1 MNCVE
6 CRRAKQDKYGI
17 DWKESKMQK
26 IKLCG
31 MMKPCD
37 IEYANRVKPD
47 FVGFVFANTRR
58 KISAAQAKQ
67 FREALDAE
75 IPAVGVFVNEDI
87 SVITS
92 LVQDG
97 CIDMIQLHGEE
108 DADYIRCL
116 REVCDVPVIKAV
128 KVQTVEQIRQAAGLP
143 VDYLLLDTYRKGV
156 LGGTGE
162 AFDWELLR
170 EAKAVA
176 GDTAEGELFG
186 KPYFLAGGLHAGN
199 LREAAALGSYGLDVS
214 SGIETDG
221 SKDFTKMVE
230 VMELVRKF

>member
-1 MNCVE
+1 
-6 CRRAKQDKYGI
+6 
-17 DWKESKMQK
+17 MQK

-47 FVGFVFANTRR
+47 LVGFIFANTRR
-58 KISAAQAKQ
+58 KISATQAKQ

-75 IPAVGVFVNEDI
+75 IPAVGVFVNEEI

-108 DADYIRCL
+108 DADYIRRL
-116 REVCDVPVIKAV
+116 REICDVPVIKAV
-128 KVQTVEQIRQAAGLP
+128 KVQTVEQIRQAAALP

-162 AFDWELLR
+162 AFDWKLLR
-170 EAKAVA
+170 EAKAAA
-176 GDTAEGELFG
+176 GDTEEGALFG

-199 LREAAALGSYGLDVS
+199 LREAAALGSYGLDIS

>member
-1 MNCVE
+1 
-6 CRRAKQDKYGI
+6 
-17 DWKESKMQK
+17 MQK

-47 FVGFVFANTRR
+47 LVGFIFANTRR
-58 KISAAQAKQ
+58 KISATQAKQ
-67 FREALDAE
+67 FRKALDAE
-75 IPAVGVFVNEDI
+75 IPAVGVLVNEDI
-87 SVITS
+87 PVIAS

-108 DADYIRCL
+108 DADYIRRL
-116 REVCDVPVIKAV
+116 REICDVPVIKAV
-128 KVQTVEQIRQAAGLP
+128 KVQTVEQIRQAAALP

-170 EAKAVA
+170 EAKAAA

-230 VMELVRKF
+230 VMKLLRSI

>member
-1 MNCVE
+1 
-6 CRRAKQDKYGI
+6 
-17 DWKESKMQK
+17 MQK

-37 IEYANRVKPD
+37 IEYANKVKPD
-47 FVGFVFANTRR
+47 FVGFIFANTRR
-58 KISAAQAKQ
+58 KISATQAKE

-97 CIDMIQLHGEE
+97 CIDMVQLHGEE
-108 DADYIRCL
+108 DADYIRRL

-128 KVQTVEQIRQAAGLP
+128 KVQTVEQIRQAAELP

-170 EAKAVA
+170 ESRAAA
-176 GDTAEGELFG
+176 GDTAEGALFG
-186 KPYFLAGGLHAGN
+186 KPYFLAGGLHTGN
-199 LREAAALGSYGLDVS
+199 LREAVALGSYGLDVS
-214 SGIETDG
+214 SGIETEG
-221 SKDFTKMVE
+221 SKDFDKMVE
-230 VMELVRKF
+230 VVKIVRTC

>member
-1 MNCVE
+1 
-6 CRRAKQDKYGI
+6 
-17 DWKESKMQK
+17 MQK

-37 IEYANRVKPD
+37 IEYANRIKPD
-47 FVGFVFANTRR
+47 FVGFIFANTRR
-58 KISAAQAKQ
+58 TISAAQAKQ

-87 SVITS
+87 PVITS
-92 LVQDG
+92 LVQNG

-108 DADYIRCL
+108 DADYIRRL

-128 KVQTVEQIRQAAGLP
+128 KVQTVEQIRQAAALP

-170 EAKAVA
+170 EAKAAA

-186 KPYFLAGGLHAGN
+186 KLYFLAGGLHAGN
-199 LREAAALGSYGLDVS
+199 LREAAELGSYGLDIS

-230 VMELVRKF
+230 VMKLLRSI

>member
-1 MNCVE
+1 
-6 CRRAKQDKYGI
+6 
-17 DWKESKMQK
+17 
-26 IKLCG
+26 
-31 MMKPCD
+31 MKPCD

-47 FVGFVFANTRR
+47 FVGFIFANTRR

-92 LVQDG
+92 LVQNG

-108 DADYIRCL
+108 DADYIRRL
-116 REVCDVPVIKAV
+116 REICDVPVIKAV
-128 KVQTVEQIRQAAGLP
+128 KVQMVEQIRQAAALP

-170 EAKAVA
+170 EAKIVA

>member
-1 MNCVE
+1 
-6 CRRAKQDKYGI
+6 
-17 DWKESKMQK
+17 MQK

-47 FVGFVFANTRR
+47 FVGFIFANTRR

-75 IPAVGVFVNEDI
+75 IPAVGVIVNEDI

-92 LVQDG
+92 LVQNG
-97 CIDMIQLHGEE
+97 CIDLIQLHGEE
-108 DADYIRCL
+108 DADYIRRL

-128 KVQTVEQIRQAAGLP
+128 KVQTVEQIRQAAALP

-170 EAKAVA
+170 EAKAAA
-176 GDTAEGELFG
+176 GDAAEGELFG

-214 SGIETDG
+214 SGIEADG

>member
-1 MNCVE
+1 
-6 CRRAKQDKYGI
+6 
-17 DWKESKMQK
+17 
-26 IKLCG
+26 
-31 MMKPCD
+31 MKPCD

-47 FVGFVFANTRR
+47 LVGFIFANTRR
-58 KISAAQAKQ
+58 KISPAQAKE
-67 FREALDAE
+67 FRKALDAE

-108 DADYIRCL
+108 DADYIRRL
-116 REVCDVPVIKAV
+116 REICDVQVIKAV
-128 KVQTVEQIRQAAGLP
+128 KVQTVEQIRQAAALP

-170 EAKAVA
+170 EAKAAA

-221 SKDFTKMVE
+221 SNDFDKMVE

>member
-1 MNCVE
+1 
-6 CRRAKQDKYGI
+6 
-17 DWKESKMQK
+17 
-26 IKLCG
+26 
-31 MMKPCD
+31 MKPCD

-47 FVGFVFANTRR
+47 FVGFIFANTRR

-92 LVQDG
+92 LVQNG
-97 CIDMIQLHGEE
+97 CIDLIQLHGEE
-108 DADYIRCL
+108 DADYIRRL

-128 KVQTVEQIRQAAGLP
+128 KVQTVEQIRQAAALP

-170 EAKAVA
+170 EAKAAA
-176 GDTAEGELFG
+176 GDAAEGELFG

>member
-1 MNCVE
+1 
-6 CRRAKQDKYGI
+6 
-17 DWKESKMQK
+17 MQK

-47 FVGFVFANTRR
+47 FVGFIFANTRR

-67 FREALDAE
+67 FRKALDAE
-75 IPAVGVFVNEDI
+75 ISAVGVFVNEDI
-87 SVITS
+87 PVIAS

-108 DADYIRCL
+108 DADYIRRL
-116 REVCDVPVIKAV
+116 REICGVPVIKAV
-128 KVQTVEQIRQAAGLP
+128 KVQTVEQIRQAAALP

-170 EAKAVA
+170 EAKAAA

-221 SKDFTKMVE
+221 SKDFDKMVE
-230 VMELVRKF
+230 VVNIVRTC

>member
-1 MNCVE
+1 
-6 CRRAKQDKYGI
+6 
-17 DWKESKMQK
+17 
-26 IKLCG
+26 
-31 MMKPCD
+31 MKPCD

-47 FVGFVFANTRR
+47 FVGFIFANTRR

-108 DADYIRCL
+108 DADYIRRL
-116 REVCDVPVIKAV
+116 REICDVPVIKAV
-128 KVQTVEQIRQAAGLP
+128 KVQTVEQIRQAAALP

-170 EAKAVA
+170 EAKAAA

>member
-1 MNCVE
+1 
-6 CRRAKQDKYGI
+6 
-17 DWKESKMQK
+17 
-26 IKLCG
+26 
-31 MMKPCD
+31 MKPCD

-47 FVGFVFANTRR
+47 LVGFIFANTRR

-92 LVQDG
+92 LVQNG
-97 CIDMIQLHGEE
+97 CIDLIQLHGEE
-108 DADYIRCL
+108 DADYIRRL

-128 KVQTVEQIRQAAGLP
+128 KVQTVEQIRQAAALP

-170 EAKAVA
+170 EAKAAA

>member
-1 MNCVE
+1 
-6 CRRAKQDKYGI
+6 
-17 DWKESKMQK
+17 MQK

-47 FVGFVFANTRR
+47 LVGFIFANTRR
-58 KISAAQAKQ
+58 KISHAQAKQ

-92 LVQDG
+92 LVQNG

-108 DADYIRCL
+108 DADYIRRL
-116 REVCDVPVIKAV
+116 REICDVPVIKAV
-128 KVQTVEQIRQAAGLP
+128 KVQMVEQIRQAAALP

-170 EAKAVA
+170 EAKIVA

>member
-1 MNCVE
+1 
-6 CRRAKQDKYGI
+6 
-17 DWKESKMQK
+17 MQK

-47 FVGFVFANTRR
+47 LVGFIFANTRR

-92 LVQDG
+92 LVQNG

-108 DADYIRCL
+108 DADYIRRL

-128 KVQTVEQIRQAAGLP
+128 KVQTVEQIRQAAALP

-156 LGGTGE
+156 LGGNGE

-170 EAKAVA
+170 EAKAAA
-176 GDTAEGELFG
+176 GDAAEGELFG

>member
-1 MNCVE
+1 
-6 CRRAKQDKYGI
+6 
-17 DWKESKMQK
+17 MQK

-47 FVGFVFANTRR
+47 FVGFIFANTRR
-58 KISAAQAKQ
+58 KSSPAQAKQ

-87 SVITS
+87 PVIAS

-108 DADYIRCL
+108 DAGYIRCL

-128 KVQTVEQIRQAAGLP
+128 KVQTVEQIRHC
-143 VDYLLLDTYRKGV
+143 LLYTSPSPRDRG
-156 LGGTGE
+156 
-162 AFDWELLR
+162 
-170 EAKAVA
+170 
-176 GDTAEGELFG
+176 
-186 KPYFLAGGLHAGN
+186 
-199 LREAAALGSYGLDVS
+199 
-214 SGIETDG
+214 
-221 SKDFTKMVE
+221 
-230 VMELVRKF
+230 

>member
-1 MNCVE
+1 
-6 CRRAKQDKYGI
+6 
-17 DWKESKMQK
+17 MQK

-47 FVGFVFANTRR
+47 LVGFIFANTRR
-58 KISAAQAKQ
+58 KISATQAKE
-67 FREALDAE
+67 FRKALDAE

-87 SVITS
+87 PVIAS
-92 LVQDG
+92 LVQNG

-108 DADYIRCL
+108 DADYIRRL
-116 REVCDVPVIKAV
+116 REICGVPVIKAV
-128 KVQTVEQIRQAAGLP
+128 KVQTVEQIRQAAALP

-170 EAKAVA
+170 EAKAAA
-176 GDTAEGELFG
+176 GDTAEGALFG

-221 SKDFTKMVE
+221 SKDFDKMVE
-230 VMELVRKF
+230 VVNIVRTC

>member
-1 MNCVE
+1 
-6 CRRAKQDKYGI
+6 
-17 DWKESKMQK
+17 
-26 IKLCG
+26 
-31 MMKPCD
+31 MKPCD

-47 FVGFVFANTRR
+47 FVGFIFANTRR

-87 SVITS
+87 SVIVS

-108 DADYIRCL
+108 DADYIRRL
-116 REVCDVPVIKAV
+116 REICGVPVIKAV
-128 KVQTVEQIRQAAGLP
+128 KVQTVEQIRQAAALP
-143 VDYLLLDTYRKGV
+143 VDYLLLDTYRKGI

-170 EAKAVA
+170 EAKAAA

-214 SGIETDG
+214 SGIETEG
-221 SKDFTKMVE
+221 SKDFDKMVE
-230 VMELVRKF
+230 VVNIVRTC

>member
-1 MNCVE
+1 
-6 CRRAKQDKYGI
+6 
-17 DWKESKMQK
+17 MQK

-37 IEYANRVKPD
+37 IEYANRIKPD
-47 FVGFVFANTRR
+47 FVGFIFANTRR
-58 KISAAQAKQ
+58 KISAVQAKQ

-87 SVITS
+87 PVITS
-92 LVQDG
+92 LVQNG

-108 DADYIRCL
+108 DADYIRRL
-116 REVCDVPVIKAV
+116 REICDVPVIKAV
-128 KVQTVEQIRQAAGLP
+128 KVQMVEQIRQAAALP

-170 EAKAVA
+170 EAKAAA

-199 LREAAALGSYGLDVS
+199 LREAAALGSYGLDIS

-230 VMELVRKF
+230 VMELLRSI

>member
-1 MNCVE
+1 
-6 CRRAKQDKYGI
+6 
-17 DWKESKMQK
+17 
-26 IKLCG
+26 
-31 MMKPCD
+31 MKPCD

-47 FVGFVFANTRR
+47 FVGFIFANTRR

-92 LVQDG
+92 LVQNG
-97 CIDMIQLHGEE
+97 CIDLIQLHGEE
-108 DADYIRCL
+108 DADYIRRL

-128 KVQTVEQIRQAAGLP
+128 KVQTVEQIRQAAALP

-170 EAKAVA
+170 EAKAAA

-199 LREAAALGSYGLDVS
+199 LRAAAALGSYGLDVS

-221 SKDFTKMVE
+221 SKDFTKMVK
-230 VMELVRKF
+230 VMELVRKFEM

>member
-1 MNCVE
+1 
-6 CRRAKQDKYGI
+6 
-17 DWKESKMQK
+17 MQK

-47 FVGFVFANTRR
+47 LVGFIFANTRR

-92 LVQDG
+92 LVQNG

-108 DADYIRCL
+108 DADYIRRL

-143 VDYLLLDTYRKGV
+143 VDYLLLDTYREGV

-170 EAKAVA
+170 EAKAAA
-176 GDTAEGELFG
+176 GDAAEGELFG

>member
-1 MNCVE
+1 
-6 CRRAKQDKYGI
+6 
-17 DWKESKMQK
+17 MQK

-47 FVGFVFANTRR
+47 FVGFIFANTRR

-92 LVQDG
+92 LVQNG
-97 CIDMIQLHGEE
+97 CIDLIQLHGEE
-108 DADYIRCL
+108 DADYIRRL

-128 KVQTVEQIRQAAGLP
+128 KVQTVEQIRQAAALP

-170 EAKAVA
+170 EAKVAA

-230 VMELVRKF
+230 VMELLRSI

>member
-1 MNCVE
+1 
-6 CRRAKQDKYGI
+6 
-17 DWKESKMQK
+17 MQK

-47 FVGFVFANTRR
+47 FVGFIFANTRR

-75 IPAVGVFVNEDI
+75 ISAVGVFVNEDI
-87 SVITS
+87 PLIAS
-92 LVQDG
+92 LVQDD

-108 DADYIRCL
+108 DADYIRHL
-116 REVCDVPVIKAV
+116 REICDVPVIKAV
-128 KVQTVEQIRQAAGLP
+128 KVQTVEQIRQTAALP

-170 EAKAVA
+170 EAKAAA
-176 GDTAEGELFG
+176 GDTAEGVLFG

-199 LREAAALGSYGLDVS
+199 LREAAELGSYGLDIS

>member
-1 MNCVE
+1 
-6 CRRAKQDKYGI
+6 
-17 DWKESKMQK
+17 
-26 IKLCG
+26 
-31 MMKPCD
+31 MKPCD

-47 FVGFVFANTRR
+47 FVGFIFANTRR

-92 LVQDG
+92 LVQNG
-97 CIDMIQLHGEE
+97 CIDLIQLHGEE
-108 DADYIRCL
+108 DADYIRRL

-128 KVQTVEQIRQAAGLP
+128 KVQTVEQIRQAAALP

-162 AFDWELLR
+162 AFDWELLW
-170 EAKAVA
+170 EAKAAA

>member
-1 MNCVE
+1 
-6 CRRAKQDKYGI
+6 
-17 DWKESKMQK
+17 
-26 IKLCG
+26 
-31 MMKPCD
+31 MKPCD

-47 FVGFVFANTRR
+47 FVGFIFANTRR

-108 DADYIRCL
+108 DADYIRRLC
-116 REVCDVPVIKAV
+116 EICDVPVIKAV
-128 KVQTVEQIRQAAGLP
+128 KVQTVEQIRQAAALP

-170 EAKAVA
+170 EAKAAA

-199 LREAAALGSYGLDVS
+199 LREAATLGSYGLDVS

>member
-1 MNCVE
+1 
-6 CRRAKQDKYGI
+6 
-17 DWKESKMQK
+17 
-26 IKLCG
+26 
-31 MMKPCD
+31 MKPCD

-47 FVGFVFANTRR
+47 LVGFIFANTRR

-92 LVQDG
+92 LVQNG

-108 DADYIRCL
+108 DADYIRRL

-143 VDYLLLDTYRKGV
+143 VDYLLLDTYREGV

-170 EAKAVA
+170 EAKAAA
-176 GDTAEGELFG
+176 GDAAEGELFG

>member
-1 MNCVE
+1 
-6 CRRAKQDKYGI
+6 
-17 DWKESKMQK
+17 
-26 IKLCG
+26 
-31 MMKPCD
+31 MKPCD

-47 FVGFVFANTRR
+47 FVGFIFANTRR
-58 KISAAQAKQ
+58 KISTTQAKE

-75 IPAVGVFVNEDI
+75 IPAVGVFVNADI
-87 SVITS
+87 SEIAS
-92 LVQDG
+92 LVEAG
-97 CIDMIQLHGEE
+97 CINLIQLHGEE
-108 DADYIRCL
+108 DADYIGRL
-116 REVCDVPVIKAV
+116 RKVCDVPIIKAV
-128 KVQTVEQIRQAAGLP
+128 KVQTIEQIRQAAALP
-143 VDYLLLDTYRKGV
+143 VEYLLLDTYRKGV

-170 EAKAVA
+170 EAKAIA

-199 LREAAALGSYGLDVS
+199 LPEAAELGSYGLDIS

-230 VMELVRKF
+230 VMKLVRKL

>member
-1 MNCVE
+1 
-6 CRRAKQDKYGI
+6 
-17 DWKESKMQK
+17 
-26 IKLCG
+26 
-31 MMKPCD
+31 MKPCD

-47 FVGFVFANTRR
+47 FVGFIFANTRR
-58 KISAAQAKQ
+58 KISTAQAKQ

-87 SVITS
+87 SVIAS
-92 LVQDG
+92 LVQNG

-108 DADYIRCL
+108 DADYIRRL
-116 REVCDVPVIKAV
+116 REICDVPVIKAV
-128 KVQTVEQIRQAAGLP
+128 KVQMVEQIRQAAALP

-170 EAKAVA
+170 EAKIVA

>member
-1 MNCVE
+1 
-6 CRRAKQDKYGI
+6 
-17 DWKESKMQK
+17 MQK

-47 FVGFVFANTRR
+47 FVGFIFANTRR

-92 LVQDG
+92 LVQNG
-97 CIDMIQLHGEE
+97 CIDLIQLHGEE
-108 DADYIRCL
+108 DADYIRRL

-128 KVQTVEQIRQAAGLP
+128 KVQMVEQIRQAAALP

-170 EAKAVA
+170 EAKAAA

>member
-1 MNCVE
+1 
-6 CRRAKQDKYGI
+6 
-17 DWKESKMQK
+17 MQK

-47 FVGFVFANTRR
+47 FVGFIFANTRR

-87 SVITS
+87 SVIAS
-92 LVQDG
+92 LVQGG

-108 DADYIRCL
+108 DADYIRRL

-128 KVQTVEQIRQAAGLP
+128 KVQTVEQIRQTAALP

-170 EAKAVA
+170 EAKAAA

>member
-1 MNCVE
+1 
-6 CRRAKQDKYGI
+6 
-17 DWKESKMQK
+17 MQK

-47 FVGFVFANTRR
+47 FVGFIFANTRR

-87 SVITS
+87 SVIAS

-108 DADYIRCL
+108 DADYIRRL
-116 REVCDVPVIKAV
+116 REICDVPVIKAV
-128 KVQTVEQIRQAAGLP
+128 KVQTVEQIRQAAALP

-162 AFDWELLR
+162 AFEWELLR
-170 EAKAVA
+170 EAKAAA

-186 KPYFLAGGLHAGN
+186 KLYFLAGGLHAGN

-230 VMELVRKF
+230 VMKLLRSI

>member
-1 MNCVE
+1 
-6 CRRAKQDKYGI
+6 
-17 DWKESKMQK
+17 
-26 IKLCG
+26 
-31 MMKPCD
+31 MKPCD
-37 IEYANRVKPD
+37 IEYANRIKPD
-47 FVGFVFANTRR
+47 FVGFIFANTRR

-87 SVITS
+87 SVIAS

-108 DADYIRCL
+108 DADYIRRQ
-116 REVCDVPVIKAV
+116 REICDVPVIKAV
-128 KVQTVEQIRQAAGLP
+128 KVQTVEQIRQAAALP

-156 LGGTGE
+156 PGGTGE
-162 AFDWELLR
+162 AFEWELLR
-170 EAKAVA
+170 EAKAAA
-176 GDTAEGELFG
+176 GDAAEGELFG

-230 VMELVRKF
+230 VMKLLRSI

>member
-1 MNCVE
+1 
-6 CRRAKQDKYGI
+6 
-17 DWKESKMQK
+17 MQK

-47 FVGFVFANTRR
+47 LVGFIFANTRR
-58 KISAAQAKQ
+58 KIRPAQAKQ

-92 LVQDG
+92 LVQNG

-108 DADYIRCL
+108 DADYIRRL
-116 REVCDVPVIKAV
+116 REICDVPVIKAV
-128 KVQTVEQIRQAAGLP
+128 KVQMVEQIRQAAALP

-170 EAKAVA
+170 EAKIAA

>member
-1 MNCVE
+1 
-6 CRRAKQDKYGI
+6 
-17 DWKESKMQK
+17 MQK

-47 FVGFVFANTRR
+47 LVGFIFANTRR
-58 KISAAQAKQ
+58 KISAAQAKE
-67 FREALDAE
+67 FRKALDAE

-108 DADYIRCL
+108 DADYIRRL
-116 REVCDVPVIKAV
+116 REICDVPVIKAV
-128 KVQTVEQIRQAAGLP
+128 KVQTVEQIRQAAALP

-170 EAKAVA
+170 EAKAAA
-176 GDTAEGELFG
+176 GDTAEGALFG

-199 LREAAALGSYGLDVS
+199 LREAAALGSYGLDIS

-230 VMELVRKF
+230 VMKLVRKF

>member
-1 MNCVE
+1 
-6 CRRAKQDKYGI
+6 
-17 DWKESKMQK
+17 MQK

-31 MMKPCD
+31 MMKPYD

-47 FVGFVFANTRR
+47 FVGFIFANTRR
-58 KISAAQAKQ
+58 KISSAQAKQ

-92 LVQDG
+92 LVQNG
-97 CIDMIQLHGEE
+97 CIDLIQLHGEE
-108 DADYIRCL
+108 DADYIRRL

-128 KVQTVEQIRQAAGLP
+128 KVQMVEQIRQAAALP

-170 EAKAVA
+170 EAKIVA

>member
-1 MNCVE
+1 
-6 CRRAKQDKYGI
+6 
-17 DWKESKMQK
+17 
-26 IKLCG
+26 
-31 MMKPCD
+31 MKPCD

-47 FVGFVFANTRR
+47 FVGFIFANTRR

-92 LVQDG
+92 LVQNG
-97 CIDMIQLHGEE
+97 CIDLIQLHGEE
-108 DADYIRCL
+108 DADYIRRL

-128 KVQTVEQIRQAAGLP
+128 KVQTVEQIRQAAALP

-170 EAKAVA
+170 EAKAAA
-176 GDTAEGELFG
+176 GDAAEGELFG
-186 KPYFLAGGLHAGN
+186 KPYFLAGGLHAGK

>member
-1 MNCVE
+1 
-6 CRRAKQDKYGI
+6 
-17 DWKESKMQK
+17 MQK

-47 FVGFVFANTRR
+47 FVGFIFANTRR

-92 LVQDG
+92 LVQNG
-97 CIDMIQLHGEE
+97 CIDLIQLHGEE
-108 DADYIRCL
+108 DADYIRRL
-116 REVCDVPVIKAV
+116 REICDVPVIKAV
-128 KVQTVEQIRQAAGLP
+128 KVQMVEQIRQAAALP

-170 EAKAVA
+170 EAKIAA

>member
-1 MNCVE
+1 
-6 CRRAKQDKYGI
+6 
-17 DWKESKMQK
+17 MQK

-47 FVGFVFANTRR
+47 FVGFIFANTRR

-92 LVQDG
+92 LVQNG
-97 CIDMIQLHGEE
+97 CIDLIQLHGEE
-108 DADYIRCL
+108 DADYIRRL

-128 KVQTVEQIRQAAGLP
+128 KVQTVEQIQQAAALP

-170 EAKAVA
+170 EAKAAA

>member
-1 MNCVE
+1 
-6 CRRAKQDKYGI
+6 
-17 DWKESKMQK
+17 MQK

-47 FVGFVFANTRR
+47 LVGFIFANTRR
-58 KISAAQAKQ
+58 KISAAQAKE
-67 FREALDAE
+67 FRKALDAE

-108 DADYIRCL
+108 DADYIRRL
-116 REVCDVPVIKAV
+116 REVCDAPVIKAV
-128 KVQTVEQIRQAAGLP
+128 KVQTVEQIRQAAALP

-170 EAKAVA
+170 EAKAAAV
-176 GDTAEGELFG
+176 DTAEGELFG

-214 SGIETDG
+214 SGIETEG
-221 SKDFTKMVE
+221 SKDFDKMVE
-230 VMELVRKF
+230 VVNIVRTC

>member
-1 MNCVE
+1 
-6 CRRAKQDKYGI
+6 
-17 DWKESKMQK
+17 MQK

-47 FVGFVFANTRR
+47 LVGFIFANTRR

-67 FREALDAE
+67 FRKALDAE
-75 IPAVGVFVNEDI
+75 ISAVGVFVNEDI

-108 DADYIRCL
+108 DADYIRRL
-116 REVCDVPVIKAV
+116 REICDVPVIKAV
-128 KVQTVEQIRQAAGLP
+128 KVQTVEQIRQAAALP

-170 EAKAVA
+170 EAKAAA

>member
-1 MNCVE
+1 
-6 CRRAKQDKYGI
+6 
-17 DWKESKMQK
+17 MQK

-31 MMKPCD
+31 MMKQCD

-47 FVGFVFANTRR
+47 LVGFIFANTRR

-67 FREALDAE
+67 FRKALDAE

-87 SVITS
+87 SVIVS

-108 DADYIRCL
+108 DADYIRRL

-128 KVQTVEQIRQAAGLP
+128 KVQTVEQIRQAAALP

-170 EAKAVA
+170 EAKAAA

-199 LREAAALGSYGLDVS
+199 LREAAELGSYGLDIS

>member
-1 MNCVE
+1 
-6 CRRAKQDKYGI
+6 
-17 DWKESKMQK
+17 MQK

-37 IEYANRVKPD
+37 IEYANRIKPD
-47 FVGFVFANTRR
+47 FVGFIFANTRR

-75 IPAVGVFVNEDI
+75 IPAAGVFVNEDI
-87 SVITS
+87 PVITS
-92 LVQDG
+92 LVQNG

-108 DADYIRCL
+108 DADYIRRL

-128 KVQTVEQIRQAAGLP
+128 KVQTVEQIRQAAALP

-170 EAKAVA
+170 EAKAAA

-221 SKDFTKMVE
+221 SKDFTKMVK
-230 VMELVRKF
+230 VMELVRKL